1 MESLDN
7 TKDFRPQF
15 YNILAYSY
23 PIFFKK
29 KNDEEA
35 IKRLSFILA
44 DFHNGNITQLC
55 FIDYFISFFDSDKMR
70 AKFLCELIAY
80 YKFLSQDWKHQSA
93 KFCLEYSRNNDVDVA
108 TDEAIEA
115 YRKTTI
121 ERLTDTCNSVIDYCN
136 QLKTKYETPQAETS
150 SKAEPPETSSKRE
163 KLTFFDIRKK
173 TPSLEKIIDE
183 MKEQG
188 FWQDNPDGQSYWK
201 GSSTALNCFADY
213 LRDVFKI
220 TKERTFEAALNP
232 ETEKRFSNPQ
242 NEKKY
247 WNRDEKKK
255 FTAKLDL
262 IFKKVFP
269 DFNPNFP
276 QKTKIY

>member
-1 MESLDN
+1 MENLDN

-44 DFHNGNITQLC
+44 DFHNGNIPQLC

-80 YKFLSQDWKHQSA
+80 YKFLSQDWIHQSA

-163 KLTFFDIRKK
+163 KLTFFDILNN
-173 TPSLEKIIDE
+173 TQGLGKIIE
-183 MKEQG
+183 EAQKSGLLEY
-188 FWQDNPDGQSYWK
+188 NPDGQSYWLK
-201 GSSTALNCFADY
+201 KEQDLYYFAYNIAGEYKDCGATME
-213 LRDVFKI
+213 KI
-220 TKERTFEAALNP
+220 RLF
-232 ETEKRFSNPQ
+232 F
-242 NEKKY
+242 
-247 WNRDEKKK
+247 
-255 FTAKLDL
+255 
-262 IFKKVFP
+262 I
-269 DFNPNFP
+269 NPNTKKPYGNPRAAYNCHNLTCEEKMAKCFP
-276 QKTKIY
+276 NPKHPRY